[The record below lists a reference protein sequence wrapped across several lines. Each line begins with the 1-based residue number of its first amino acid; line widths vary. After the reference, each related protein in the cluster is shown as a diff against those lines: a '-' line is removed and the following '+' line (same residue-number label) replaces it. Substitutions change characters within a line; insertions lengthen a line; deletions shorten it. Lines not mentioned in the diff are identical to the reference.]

1 MLQLRTYKYNKTYA
15 SQYYYAGS
23 SERCSFGDNNI
34 RLANNGNYYFRYP
47 SALVHADLPLHMN
60 GINLSRRYFQYDET
74 IENRDT
80 DIIENIKSGLQNIAN
95 GISED
100 DCYFITG
107 YISGENITNPDY
119 NYEFID
125 TDLWTEYKEG
135 DIKNLFNKCVEQT
148 SLRESERQGRNINQ
162 HIRVFKSTIKHMLL
176 MLTDYADGD
185 QESETFLA
193 LGLVPVIF
201 NDWKEKFEQVEID
214 YFKVLVNRSQV
225 KRISNVKATAAFNAL
240 ESLEKYKDIERQIR
254 YKTLF
259 EQIAESRIYT
269 AQNDYSRL
277 THEADTALATYE
289 SALKKRHECEILINH
304 YKEGTNDI
312 VEELNLV
319 SKMKGVYDV
328 DQSNSGRALR
338 IIYRVPLDYFDVD
351 EAECAIRNVQDDDV
365 KRFIT
370 DVFIE
375 QKYKLFVRVDAYFTY
390 SQEDTSITRQ
400 GFSSLDMDVCRQTN
414 ALFNPHYQFFN
425 CLGDYKS
432 KLVKAMTDQDLTLF
446 INIGLAAA
454 RSINFTDG
462 SVCNRWFS
470 WLSDAFHNDYYR
482 DFKCI
487 EKDGKLYTLGQWFDN
502 NFEEV
507 QNEEA
512 TN

>member
-15 SQYYYAGS
+15 TQYYYAGS
-23 SERCSFGDNNI
+23 AERCMFGDNNI

-47 SALVHADLPLHMN
+47 TAITHADLPLHMN
-60 GINLSRRYFQYDET
+60 NINLVRRYFQYDEAR
-74 IENRDT
+74 EDRDT
-80 DIIENIKSGLQNIAN
+80 DIIEDIKSGLHNIIN
-95 GISED
+95 EISED
-100 DCYFITG
+100 DCYFIEG
-107 YISGENITNPDY
+107 YISGESITNPDY

-135 DIKNLFNKCVEQT
+135 DIKNLFSKCVEQT

-162 HIRVFKSTIKHMLL
+162 HIRVFKSNSKHILL

-201 NDWKEKFEQVEID
+201 NDWKERFEQLEID

-240 ESLEKYKDIERQIR
+240 ESLEKYIAIERQIR

-277 THEADTALATYE
+277 THQAEEALSTYE
-289 SALKKRHECEILINH
+289 AALKKRHECEILINH
-304 YKEGTNDI
+304 YKEGTNDVI
-312 VEELNLV
+312 EELNLI

-328 DQSNSGRALR
+328 DQNNNGRGLR

-351 EAECAIRNVQDDDV
+351 EAECAIKNVQDENV

-370 DVFIE
+370 DIFIE
-375 QKYKLFVRVDAYFTY
+375 QKYKLYVRVDSYFSY
-390 SQEDTSITRQ
+390 SQEDMNSMRN
-400 GFSSLDMDVCRQTN
+400 GFGQIDLDSCNQIN

-432 KLVKAMTDQDLTLF
+432 KLIKAMTDQDLTLF

-454 RSINFTDG
+454 RSMNFGDG
-462 SVCNRWFS
+462 SVCNRWFD
-470 WLSDAFHNDYYR
+470 WLSDAFQNNYYKN
-482 DFKCI
+482 FKCI
-487 EKDGKLYTLGQWFDN
+487 EKDGQLYTLGQWLN

-507 QNEEA
+507 QDEET

>member
-1 MLQLRTYKYNKTYA
+1 MLQLRTYKYVKTYA

-23 SERCSFGDNNI
+23 SERLDFGDHNI

-47 SALVHADLPLHMN
+47 SALIHADLPLHMN
-60 GINLSRRYFQYDET
+60 DINLVRRYFQYDEAR
-74 IENRDT
+74 EDRET
-80 DIIENIKSGLQNIAN
+80 DIIESIKSGLHNIINEA
-95 GISED
+95 SEN

-107 YISGENITNPDY
+107 YISGESTTNPDY

-148 SLRESERQGRNINQ
+148 SLRESERQGRNIKE
-162 HIRVFKSTIKHMLL
+162 HIRVFKSTSKHILL
-176 MLTDYADGD
+176 MLTDYADPE

-201 NDWKEKFEQVEID
+201 SEWKDKFVPEEIN

-240 ESLEKYKDIERQIR
+240 ESIEKYAAIERQIR

-277 THEADTALATYE
+277 THEADVALANYE
-289 SALKKRHECEILINH
+289 SALKKRHECEVLINH
-304 YKEGTNDI
+304 YKEGTNDVI
-312 VEELNLV
+312 EELNLIA
-319 SKMKGVYDV
+319 KMKGVYDV
-328 DQSNSGRALR
+328 DQVNGGRQLR

-351 EAECAIRNVQDDDV
+351 EAECAIRNVADDNV

-370 DVFIE
+370 EVFIE
-375 QKYKLFVRVDAYFTY
+375 QKYKLYVRVDSYFSY
-390 SQEDTSITRQ
+390 STEEQLR
-400 GFSSLDMDVCRQTN
+400 GFDQIDMESCKEIN
-414 ALFNPHYQFFN
+414 ALFNPHYQFFH

-432 KLVKAMTDQDLTLF
+432 RLIKAMADQDLTLF

-454 RSINFTDG
+454 RSMNFTDG

-470 WLSDAFHNDYYR
+470 WLSDAFNNDYYSN
-482 DFKCI
+482 FKCL
-487 EKDGKLYTLGQWFDN
+487 EKDGKLYTLSQWFNN

-507 QNEEA
+507 QDEE
-512 TN
+512 TTD